1 MIFGRMGRRD
11 GYRSPR
17 LDRRARARRARL
29 PGAAW
34 LSLAAALLAP
44 AAAASELPKRLVD
57 TGLYVA
63 GSTTEVRAENL
74 PFSPQYPLWSD
85 GAAKRRWLYLPAGK
99 SIDASRPDAW
109 DFPAGTKLWKEF
121 SHGRPVETRFIER
134 LADGSWRFA
143 AYVWNAEGTEATL
156 APAEGIAALPAQ
168 DAPHGRYTIPGEADC
183 RACHEGAA
191 VPVLGVSALQ
201 LSPDLRD
208 LVARGRLKNLPD
220 KLLADPPQI
229 PAANALERAA
239 LGYLHGNCG
248 HCHNDNGAP
257 PPVDLVLAHRADGG
271 NSRKVISSL
280 LGARSRYR
288 TAQAHAIVEPGH
300 PEASVLVARMRS
312 RNPQSQMPP
321 LGTQVADTEALELIE
336 RWIRTQSQPAKEPS
350 R

>member
-1 MIFGRMGRRD
+1 M
-11 GYRSPR
+11 S
-17 LDRRARARRARL
+17 
-29 PGAAW
+29 
-34 LSLAAALLAP
+34 SLGAALLAQAGL
-44 AAAASELPKRLVD
+44 AADLPKRLAD
-57 TGLYVA
+57 TGLYMR
-63 GSTTEVRAENL
+63 GSTTEMRAENL

-85 GAAKRRWLYLPAGK
+85 GATKRRWLHIPAGK
-99 SIDASRPDAW
+99 YIDASRPDAW

-121 SHGRPVETRFIER
+121 SHGKPVETRLIER

-143 AYVWNAEGTEATL
+143 AYVWNEEGTEATL
-156 APAEGIAALPAQ
+156 APAQGIAALPAK
-168 DAPHGRYTIPGEADC
+168 DAPRGVYTIPGEADC

-208 LVARGRLKNLPD
+208 LVARGWLKNRPN
-220 KLLADPPQI
+220 KLLADPPRI
-229 PAANALERAA
+229 AAANTVERAV

-257 PPVDLVLAHRADGG
+257 PPVDLVLAHHADGG
-271 NSRKVISSL
+271 NAGKVIASL

-288 TAQAHAIVEPGH
+288 TAGAHAIVEPGH
-300 PEASVLVARMRS
+300 PETSVLVARMRS

-321 LGTQVADTEALELIE
+321 LGTKVADTEALEVIE
-336 RWIRTQSQPAKEPS
+336 RWIRSQSQPAKEPS